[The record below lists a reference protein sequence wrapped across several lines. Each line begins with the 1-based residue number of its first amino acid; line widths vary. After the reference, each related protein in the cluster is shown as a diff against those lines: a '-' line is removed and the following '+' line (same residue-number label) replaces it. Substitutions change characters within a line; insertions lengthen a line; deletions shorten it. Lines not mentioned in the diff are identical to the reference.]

1 MRYFNVDEI
10 LIIAEDQ
17 VNGYQLLKEDQ
28 LEYLVEV
35 VSAKIGEYEL
45 YPSIFQKAAVYA
57 HHIITGHLFLDGN
70 KRIGMHCALLFLDQN
85 GCELRDD
92 INNSIIEMG
101 LSIARGKISD
111 IDLIAQELQSWVL

>member
-1 MRYFNVDEI
+1 MRYFKVEEI

-17 VNGYQLLKEDQ
+17 ANGFQLLKEDQ

-45 YPSIFQKAAVYA
+45 YPSMFKKAAVYA

-70 KRIGMHCALLFLDQN
+70 KRIGMHCALLLLDQN

-92 INNSIIEMG
+92 INDSIIEMG
-101 LSIARGKISD
+101 LSIARGEISD
-111 IDLIAQELQSWVL
+111 IDLIAQEMQSWVL